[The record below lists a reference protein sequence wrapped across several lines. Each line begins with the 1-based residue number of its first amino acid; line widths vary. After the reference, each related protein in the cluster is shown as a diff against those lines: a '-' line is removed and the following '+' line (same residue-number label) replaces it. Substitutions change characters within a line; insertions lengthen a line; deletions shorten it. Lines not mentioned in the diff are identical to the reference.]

1 MSLYSKQ
8 YSSIT
13 GAVECASL
21 AKCFRIFRSLVHCYT
36 SILEFLFSDYSIHYT
51 RKVTEEGYKSSLSFV
66 ELFSFARSSKVSF
79 VKGHSGCTVTSVIFP
94 NSNNLNSL

>member
-51 RKVTEEGYKSSLSFV
+51 RKVTEEEYSSS
-66 ELFSFARSSKVSF
+66 
-79 VKGHSGCTVTSVIFP
+79 VTLRKI
-94 NSNNLNSL
+94 

>member
-51 RKVTEEGYKSSLSFV
+51 RKVTEEGYPQPEKYCLIT
-66 ELFSFARSSKVSF
+66 ASSKICRDV
-79 VKGHSGCTVTSVIFP
+79 VAKR
-94 NSNNLNSL
+94 L